1 MSQLRYIRA
10 TGSRPARRSGAPSG
24 RSRSNCPNL
33 GAATRPLSSQ
43 VHLYPCQRPAKA
55 AKCMRSRRRIQ
66 DAIMIFNSKLFS
78 SFALVGALGLVPV
91 TASSFAA
98 ADTTNYQE
106 LEKFMSVY
114 ERVKAN
120 YVERVDDHTL
130 IKGAIDGMLAALDP
144 HSSYAEGDE
153 FQSLKA
159 TTDGNYGGIGLSVV
173 SEDGVVKVISP
184 TEDTPAW
191 RAGIKSGDYITHVNG
206 ELLYGMTSDEAVDKM
221 KGQPGTPVKI
231 TIVRPGRDK
240 PFDVALV
247 RERIELRPVKW
258 EVKDGVGYLNINTFA
273 GNVGEQTKA
282 ALVAIDKATGGHPI
296 GYVVDLRSN
305 PGGLLDQ
312 AVDVADDF
320 LDSGEI
326 VSQRGRTKDDIER
339 YYARPGDMAHG
350 LPVIVLTDAG
360 TASASEIVAGAL
372 QDHRRALIMGET
384 SFGKGSV
391 QTVVQTGPD
400 AALRLTTARYY
411 TPSGRS
417 VQAGGIQPDVEV
429 PQLSDSDYKDRKVVR
444 EADLRRHLLAQ
455 AKVEDKLLEADDS
468 PDPRFSAK
476 AEDLEKKGIKD
487 FQLYYAINT
496 LKRLGSPAAIASTA
510 AAKRSR

>member
-1 MSQLRYIRA
+1 MNFNTKLL
-10 TGSRPARRSGAPSG
+10 P
-24 RSRSNCPNL
+24 
-33 GAATRPLSSQ
+33 PL
-43 VHLYPCQRPAKA
+43 
-55 AKCMRSRRRIQ
+55 
-66 DAIMIFNSKLFS
+66 
-78 SFALVGALGLVPV
+78 ALVGALALVPV

-120 YVERVDDHTL
+120 YVEPVDDHTL

-153 FQSLKA
+153 FQSLKT
-159 TTDGNYGGIGLSVV
+159 TTDGNYGGVGLSVV
-173 SEDGVVKVISP
+173 TEDGAVKVITP

-206 ELLYGMTSDEAVDKM
+206 ELLYGMTGDEAVDKM
-221 KGQPGTPVKI
+221 RGQPGTSVKL

-240 PFDVALV
+240 PFDVSLV

-258 EVKDGVGYLNINTFA
+258 EIKDGVGYLNINTFT
-273 GNVGEQTKA
+273 GNVGEQTKS
-282 ALVAIDKATGGHPI
+282 ALVAIDKATGGHPL

-350 LPVIVLTDAG
+350 LPVVVLTDAG

-372 QDHRRALIMGET
+372 QDHRRALVMGEK

-391 QTVVQTGPD
+391 QTVVQTGP
-400 AALRLTTARYY
+400 ASALRLTTARYY

-417 VQAGGIQPDVEV
+417 VQAGGIDPDIAV
-429 PQLSDSDYKDRKVVR
+429 PQLSDPDYKDRRIVR

-455 AKVEDKLLEADDS
+455 TKVEDKLLEADDS
-468 PDPRFSAK
+468 PDPRFTAK
-476 AEDLEKKGIKD
+476 SEELEKKGIKD
-487 FQLYYAINT
+487 FQLYYALNT
-496 LKRLGSPAAIASTA
+496 IKRLAAPTSLASA
-510 AAKRSR
+510 APPKKSR

>member
-1 MSQLRYIRA
+1 MKKFSKYL
-10 TGSRPARRSGAPSG
+10 P
-24 RSRSNCPNL
+24 
-33 GAATRPLSSQ
+33 PL
-43 VHLYPCQRPAKA
+43 
-55 AKCMRSRRRIQ
+55 
-66 DAIMIFNSKLFS
+66 
-78 SFALVGALGLVPV
+78 ALVGALALVPAA
-91 TASSFAA
+91 TSSFAA
-98 ADTTNYQE
+98 ADQTNYQE

-120 YVERVDDHTL
+120 YVDKVDDHTL

-144 HSSYAEGDE
+144 HSSYVEASD
-153 FQSLKA
+153 FDQLKT
-159 TTDGNYGGIGLSVV
+159 TTDGNYGGLGLTV
-173 SEDGVVKVISP
+173 SIEDGAVKVIAP

-191 RAGIKSGDYITHVNG
+191 RAGIKAGDYITHING
-206 ELLYGMTSDEAVDKM
+206 ELVYGLSLDEAVAKM
-221 KGQPGTPVKI
+221 KGDPGTSVKL

-240 PFDVALV
+240 PLDFAVT

-258 EVKDGVGYLNINTFA
+258 EIKDGIGYININTFS
-273 GNVGEQTKA
+273 GNVADQTKA
-282 ALVAIDKATGGHPI
+282 ALVAIDKATGGHPL

-312 AVDVADDF
+312 AVDVSDAF
-320 LDSGEI
+320 LEGGEI
-326 VSQRGRTKDDIER
+326 VSQRGRDKDDIER

-350 LPVIVLTDAG
+350 LPVIVLVDAG

-372 QDHRRALIMGET
+372 QDHRRALIMGEK

-417 VQAGGIQPDVEV
+417 VQAGGIDPDIVV
-429 PQLSDSDYKDRKVVR
+429 PQLSDADYKDRKVVR

-455 AKVEDKLLEADDS
+455 AKVEDKLLEADDT
-468 PDPRFSAK
+468 PDPRFAAK
-476 AEDLEKKGIKD
+476 PEELEKKGVKD

-496 LKRLGSPAAIASTA
+496 LKRLAAPLAPTNVASASPQ
-510 AAKRSR
+510 KKLR

>member
-1 MSQLRYIRA
+1 MKINTKLVS
-10 TGSRPARRSGAPSG
+10 
-24 RSRSNCPNL
+24 
-33 GAATRPLSSQ
+33 PL
-43 VHLYPCQRPAKA
+43 
-55 AKCMRSRRRIQ
+55 
-66 DAIMIFNSKLFS
+66 
-78 SFALVGALGLVPV
+78 ALVGALALVPV

-120 YVERVDDHTL
+120 YVEPVDDKTL

-144 HSSYAEGDE
+144 HSSYVEAND
-153 FQSLKA
+153 FDQLKA
-159 TTDGNYGGIGLSVV
+159 TTDGNYGGLGLTV
-173 SEDGVVKVISP
+173 SMEDGVVKVIAP

-191 RAGIKSGDYITHVNG
+191 RAGIKSGDYITHING
-206 ELLYGMTSDEAVDKM
+206 EFLNNLSLDEAVAKM
-221 KGQPGTPVKI
+221 KGDPGTSVKL
-231 TIVRPGRDK
+231 TIIRPGRDK
-240 PFDVALV
+240 PLDFTVR
-247 RERIELRPVKW
+247 RERIELHPVKW
-258 EVKDGVGYLNINTFA
+258 EIKEGVGYININTFS
-273 GNVGEQTKA
+273 GNVAEQTKA
-282 ALVAIDKATGGHPI
+282 ALIGIDKATGGHPL

-350 LPVIVLTDAG
+350 LPVVVLTDAG

-372 QDHRRALIMGET
+372 QDHRRALIMGEK

-391 QTVVQTGPD
+391 QTVVQTGPE

-417 VQAGGIQPDVEV
+417 VQAGGIDPDIAV
-429 PQLSDSDYKDRKVVR
+429 PQLSDPDYKDRKVIR

-455 AKVEDKLLEADDS
+455 SNVEDKLLEADNT
-468 PDPRFSAK
+468 PDPRFMMTPAS
-476 AEDLEKKGIKD
+476 LEKQGIKD
-487 FQLYYAINT
+487 FQLYYALNT
-496 LKRLGSPAAIASTA
+496 IKRLSSTATIASASTA
-510 AAKRSR
+510 KKLR

>member
-1 MSQLRYIRA
+1 
-10 TGSRPARRSGAPSG
+10 
-24 RSRSNCPNL
+24 
-33 GAATRPLSSQ
+33 
-43 VHLYPCQRPAKA
+43 
-55 AKCMRSRRRIQ
+55 
-66 DAIMIFNSKLFS
+66 
-78 SFALVGALGLVPV
+78 
-91 TASSFAA
+91 
-98 ADTTNYQE
+98 
-106 LEKFMSVY
+106 MSVY

-120 YVERVDDHTL
+120 YVDPVDDKTL

-144 HSSYAEGDE
+144 HSSYVEASD
-153 FQSLKA
+153 FDQLKA
-159 TTDGNYGGIGLSVV
+159 TTDGNYGGLGLTV
-173 SEDGVVKVISP
+173 SIEDGAVKVIAP

-191 RAGIKSGDYITHVNG
+191 RAGIKAGDYVTHING
-206 ELLYGMTSDEAVDKM
+206 ELVYGLSLDEAVAKM
-221 KGQPGTPVKI
+221 KGDPGSKVTL

-240 PFDVALV
+240 PFDVNIT

-258 EVKDGVGYLNINTFA
+258 EIKDRIGYININTFT

-282 ALVAIDKATGGHPI
+282 ALVAIDKATGGHPL
-296 GYVVDLRSN
+296 GYVVDLRDN

-372 QDHRRALIMGET
+372 QDHRRAIIMGEK

-400 AALRLTTARYY
+400 SALRLTTARYY

-417 VQAGGIQPDVEV
+417 VQAGGIQPDIDV
-429 PQLSDSDYKDRKVVR
+429 PQLSDPDYKDRKVVR

-455 AKVEDKLLEADDS
+455 STVDDKLLDSDDT
-468 PDPRFSAK
+468 PDPRFMMTPAS
-476 AEDLEKKGIKD
+476 LEKQGIKD
-487 FQLYYAINT
+487 FQLYYALNT
-496 LKRLGSPAAIASTA
+496 IKRLAAPTYIASATP
-510 AAKRSR
+510 AKKLR

>member
-1 MSQLRYIRA
+1 MNL
-10 TGSRPARRSGAPSG
+10 TTKLLPPPARG
-24 RSRSNCPNL
+24 
-33 GAATRPLSSQ
+33 
-43 VHLYPCQRPAKA
+43 
-55 AKCMRSRRRIQ
+55 
-66 DAIMIFNSKLFS
+66 
-78 SFALVGALGLVPV
+78 GALALVPV
-91 TASSFAA
+91 TASSFAG

-120 YVERVDDHTL
+120 YVDHVDDHTL
-130 IKGAIDGMLAALDP
+130 IKGAIDGMLSALDP
-144 HSSYAEGDE
+144 HSSYAEASD
-153 FQSLKA
+153 FDQLKA
-159 TTDGNYGGIGLSVV
+159 TTDGNYGGLGLSVSV
-173 SEDGVVKVISP
+173 EDGAVKVIAP

-191 RAGIKSGDYITHVNG
+191 RAGIKPGDYITHING
-206 ELLYGMTSDEAVDKM
+206 ELVYGLTLDEAVTKM
-221 KGQPGTPVKI
+221 RGEPGTPIKL

-240 PFDVALV
+240 PLDISLT

-258 EVKDGVGYLNINTFA
+258 EIKDGIGYIDINQFT
-273 GNVGEQTKA
+273 GNVAEQTKA
-282 ALVAIDKATGGHPI
+282 ALIGIDKATGGHPL

-326 VSQRGRTKDDIER
+326 VSQRGRSKDDIER

-350 LPVIVLTDAG
+350 LPVIVLTYAG

-417 VQAGGIQPDVEV
+417 VQAGGIEPDIAV
-429 PQLSDSDYKDRKVVR
+429 PQLSDPDYKDRKVVR

-455 AKVEDKLLEADDS
+455 SKVEDKLLEADDT

-476 AEDLEKKGIKD
+476 PEELEKKGIKD
-487 FQLYYAINT
+487 FQLDYALKT
-496 LKRLGSPAAIASTA
+496 LKRLVGPVTTASADLPKKT
-510 AAKRSR
+510 R

>member
-1 MSQLRYIRA
+1 MPEPCPDSRA
-10 TGSRPARRSGAPSG
+10 NG
-24 RSRSNCPNL
+24 
-33 GAATRPLSSQ
+33 TRPTMKFN
-43 VHLYPCQRPAKA
+43 AK
-55 AKCMRSRRRIQ
+55 
-66 DAIMIFNSKLFS
+66 LLPPL
-78 SFALVGALGLVPV
+78 ALVGALALVPV

-114 ERVKAN
+114 ERVKAS
-120 YVERVDDHTL
+120 YVEQVDDKTL

-144 HSSYAEGDE
+144 HSSYVEGAD
-153 FQSLKA
+153 FDQLKT
-159 TTDGNYGGIGLSVV
+159 TTDGNYGGLGLTVWM
-173 SEDGVVKVISP
+173 EDGVVKVIAP

-191 RAGIKSGDYITHVNG
+191 KAGIKAGDYITHING
-206 ELLYGMTSDEAVDKM
+206 EFLNNLTLDEAVAKM
-221 KGQPGTPVKI
+221 KGDPGTSVKL
-231 TIVRPGRDK
+231 TIIRPGREK
-240 PFDVALV
+240 PLDVALT
-247 RERIELRPVKW
+247 RERIELHPVKW
-258 EVKDGVGYLNINTFA
+258 EIKEGVGYININTFT
-273 GNVGEQTKA
+273 GNVAEATKA
-282 ALVAIDKATGGHPI
+282 ALIGIDKAAGGHPI
-296 GYVVDLRSN
+296 GYVVALRSN

-372 QDHRRALIMGET
+372 QDHRRALIMGEK

-400 AALRLTTARYY
+400 SALRLTTARYY

-417 VQAGGIQPDVEV
+417 VQAGGIDPDVAV
-429 PQLSDSDYKDRKVVR
+429 PQLSDEAYKDRRVVR
-444 EADLRRHLLAQ
+444 EANLRKHLLAQ
-455 AKVEDKLLEADDS
+455 AKAEDKLLEADDS
-468 PDPRFSAK
+468 PDPRFTAK
-476 AEDLEKKGIKD
+476 ADDLQKKGIKD
-487 FQLYYAINT
+487 FQLYYALNKIG
-496 LKRLGSPAAIASTA
+496 RAHV
-510 AAKRSR
+510 